1 MPGGTATAA
10 QGEPPQQHTAQAQA
24 VHLVQEVAARS
35 RTDSLRDLITEKFTG
50 DNKPSATVRDF
61 TLVANEPTNGADP
74 ENPFTETELQAVV
87 VQLGEDGVIVEFD
100 GWIFPFE

>member
-24 VHLVQEVAARS
+24 VHLV
-35 RTDSLRDLITEKFTG
+35 
-50 DNKPSATVRDF
+50 PVRDF